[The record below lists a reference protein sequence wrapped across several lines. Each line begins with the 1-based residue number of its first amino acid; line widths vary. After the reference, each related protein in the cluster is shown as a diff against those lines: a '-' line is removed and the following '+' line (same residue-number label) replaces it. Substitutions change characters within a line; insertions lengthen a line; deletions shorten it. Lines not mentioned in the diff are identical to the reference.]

1 MVRHLLASRN
11 TRFVINSAWP
21 EPDSKYSQAVPRTQ
35 SVPLRRCTNYNRNT
49 VDIYSH
55 SLGSAVLWRTHDV
68 RTNLV
73 TCARCA
79 SFFFSLVH
87 LTHFIFA
94 SHVLGHVS
102 RTAVH
107 PGTTWTL
114 WSGLCCGQLMY
125 TRGQWKAFR
134 RFLATVWQPTYSCH
148 SECSVVRVV
157 ATH

>member
-11 TRFVINSAWP
+11 TRFVINSAWQ

-49 VDIYSH
+49 VDIYSY

-79 SFFFSLVH
+79 SFFFRS
-87 LTHFIFA
+87 F
-94 SHVLGHVS
+94 
-102 RTAVH
+102 
-107 PGTTWTL
+107 TL
-114 WSGLCCGQLMY
+114 PILFLLPMC
-125 TRGQWKAFR
+125 
-134 RFLATVWQPTYSCH
+134 LATSHERQYIRVQRGLYGVACAVVSLCTRVDSGKHFDASWQLYGNRHT
-148 SECSVVRVV
+148 V
-157 ATH
+157 AIASAALFVL